1 MANFVLNAQAR
12 EAALQGKGASRRLRH
27 AAQIPAIIYGGS
39 AEPVTI
45 TLELRQI
52 VKALENNAFF
62 EEVIEI
68 QIGDKVENVK
78 IKAIERQMRM
88 TFTQGQ
94 IPNPAEIC
102 EIQLKKLIDNT
113 IATEVKESDI
123 APFME
128 QILASF
134 ADLTKEEVIK
144 RFVSAEFNRFIEY
157 YERAGDLNASAS
169 KDDRYRSDRERPD
182 RGNRLRRREPGGG
195 AAQPAPGPAAIRP
208 ARPGARFPCG

>member
-1 MANFVLNAQAR
+1 MLMANFVLNAQAR

-78 IKAIERQMRM
+78 IQALQRH
-88 TFTQGQ
+88 
-94 IPNPAEIC
+94 PA
-102 EIQLKKLIDNT
+102 KNT
-113 IATEVKESDI
+113 
-123 APFME
+123 PMH
-128 QILASF
+128 
-134 ADLTKEEVIK
+134 ADFK
-144 RFVSAEFNRFIEY
+144 RA
-157 YERAGDLNASAS
+157 
-169 KDDRYRSDRERPD
+169 
-182 RGNRLRRREPGGG
+182 
-195 AAQPAPGPAAIRP
+195 
-208 ARPGARFPCG
+208 